1 MPGLVVLRSH
11 FIHFTRMDFGKLPT
25 VDKVD
30 FTLPPDSLFN
40 QAVWNKVERTA
51 TPEVY
56 IGGPIWA
63 NKNYVGRIYPSQ
75 TRERD
80 FLYYYTR
87 QFNTIELNSTHYQ
100 IPTPGMIAKWKNEAA
115 DSPIRP
121 RFVYCPKFPQA
132 ISHDR
137 ALVAAESL
145 TEEFVNAVL
154 SLEEFL
160 GTTFL
165 QLPPT
170 FGPDKWPVLE
180 TYLKNLP
187 DDLEVAVEFRHPD
200 WFAKPATWQRTLER
214 LQALHRDLVIT
225 DVAGRRD
232 VVHMSLTSPTFV
244 LRFVANEGHQSDYER
259 ADAWVDRLKI
269 WFENGL
275 QKAYLFIHGGG
286 DNDTAPELIRYWVRK
301 LNAVCG
307 LNLQEPNIRPEVVQ
321 GSLF

>member
-1 MPGLVVLRSH
+1 
-11 FIHFTRMDFGKLPT
+11 MDFGKLPN
-25 VDKVD
+25 VDTVD
-30 FTLPPDSLFN
+30 FTLPADSLFN
-40 QAVWNKVERTA
+40 QTVWDKVEPTA
-51 TPEVY
+51 SPQVF
-56 IGGPIWA
+56 IGGPLWA
-63 NKNYVGRIYPSQ
+63 NKSYVGRIYPSQ
-75 TRERD
+75 AKERD
-80 FLYYYTR
+80 FLHYYTR

-100 IPTPGMIAKWKNEAA
+100 IPTPGMIEKWKTEAA
-115 DSPIRP
+115 SSPIRP

-132 ISHDR
+132 ISHER

-165 QLPPT
+165 QLPPN

-180 TYLKNLP
+180 KYLKSLP

-200 WFAKPATWQRTLER
+200 WFRKPAVWQQTLER
-214 LQALHRDLVIT
+214 LCALHRHVVIS

-232 VVHMSLTSPTFV
+232 VLHMSLTSPNLV
-244 LRFVANEGHQSDYER
+244 LRFVANEGHKTDYER
-259 ADAWVDRLKI
+259 TDAWVERLKT
-269 WFENGL
+269 WFGQGL
-275 QKAYLFIHGGG
+275 QTAYLFIHGGEL
-286 DNDTAPELIRYWVRK
+286 NDTAPELIRYWVQR

-307 LNLQEPNIRPEVVQ
+307 LNLQEPTIRPEVVQ

>member
-1 MPGLVVLRSH
+1 
-11 FIHFTRMDFGKLPT
+11 MDFGKLPS
-25 VDKVD
+25 VDRVD
-30 FTLPPDSLFN
+30 FTLPPDSPFN
-40 QAVWNKVERTA
+40 QTIWDKVEPTA
-51 TPEVY
+51 VPEVY

-75 TRERD
+75 TKERD
-80 FLYYYTR
+80 FLYHYTR
-87 QFNTIELNSTHYQ
+87 QFNTIELNSTHYHS
-100 IPTPGMIAKWKNEAA
+100 PTPGMIEKWKTEAA
-115 DSPIRP
+115 GSPIRP

-170 FGPDKWPVLE
+170 FGPEKWPVLE

-200 WFAKPATWQRTLER
+200 WFAKPAIWQRTLER
-214 LQALHRDLVIT
+214 LHVLHRDLVIT

-232 VVHMSLTSPTFV
+232 VMHMSLTSPRLV
-244 LRFVANEGHQSDYER
+244 LRFVANEGHPTDYER
-259 ADAWVDRLKI
+259 ADAWVERLKT
-269 WFENGL
+269 WFQNGL
-275 QKAYLFIHGGG
+275 QTAYLFIHGGG
-286 DNDTAPELIRYWVRK
+286 DNDTAPELIRYWIRK

-307 LNLQEPNIRPEVVQ
+307 LNLQEPTIRPEVVQ

>member
-1 MPGLVVLRSH
+1 
-11 FIHFTRMDFGKLPT
+11 MDFGKLPT
-25 VDKVD
+25 VDTVD
-30 FTLPPDSLFN
+30 FTLPPDSWFN
-40 QAVWNKVERTA
+40 QTVWDKVEPT
-51 TPEVY
+51 TSPEVY
-56 IGGPIWA
+56 IGGPLWA
-63 NKNYVGRIYPSQ
+63 NKSYVGRIYPSQ
-75 TRERD
+75 AKERD
-80 FLYYYTR
+80 FLHYYTQ
-87 QFNTIELNSTHYQ
+87 QFNTIELNSTHYH
-100 IPTPGMIAKWKNEAA
+100 IPTPGMIEKWKTAAA

-154 SLEEFL
+154 SLEEYL

-180 TYLKNLP
+180 NYLKNLP

-200 WFAKPATWQRTLER
+200 WFGKPAIWQQTLER
-214 LQALHRDLVIT
+214 LGALHRDVVIS

-232 VVHMSLTSPTFV
+232 VLHMSLTSPKLV
-244 LRFVANEGHQSDYER
+244 LRFVANEGHRTDYER
-259 ADAWVDRLKI
+259 TDAWVERLNG
-269 WFENGL
+269 WFGKGL
-275 QKAYLFIHGGG
+275 QTAYLFIHGGEE
-286 DNDTAPELIRYWVRK
+286 NDTAPELIRYWVRK